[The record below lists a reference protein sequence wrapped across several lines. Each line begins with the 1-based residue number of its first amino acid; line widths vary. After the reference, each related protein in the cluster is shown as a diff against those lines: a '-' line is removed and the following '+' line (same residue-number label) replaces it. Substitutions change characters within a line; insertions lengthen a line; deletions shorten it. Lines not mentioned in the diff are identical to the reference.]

1 MAADLLKGTTAY
13 SDHYTSAQRSA
24 FEDYVASRI
33 ALINLPQPDTEFLR
47 ERLLTMYA
55 NPLFNQEA
63 AQ

>member
-1 MAADLLKGTTAY
+1 VAADLLKGANTY
-13 SDHYTSAQRSA
+13 SDHYTPEQRSA
-24 FEDYVASRI
+24 FEEYIASRI
-33 ALINLPQPDTEFLR
+33 ALIKLPQPDTEFLR